1 MNIIIMLINWQT
13 LDHLCKLSM
22 LELTDQQKQD
32 FLPKLESILW
42 YVWDLQKINTD
53 DINLEYKVVRESM
66 QVNEQIIENK
76 DNMLANTT
84 HSIKNNQIVIK
95 SPIKN

>member
-1 MNIIIMLINWQT
+1 MLINWQT

-22 LELTDQQKQD
+22 LSLSDQEKQD

-42 YVWDLQKINTD
+42 YVWELQKIDTD

-66 QVNEQIIENK
+66 QINDQIIENH
-76 DNMLANTT
+76 DNMLANTI

>member
-1 MNIIIMLINWQT
+1 MIINSQT

-22 LELTDQQKQD
+22 LSLSEQEKQE

-42 YVWDLQKINTD
+42 YVWELQKFDTD
-53 DINLEYKVVRESM
+53 DIELEYKVVRDSM
-66 QVNEQIIENK
+66 QVNNEIIENK
-76 DNMLANTT
+76 DNMLANVK
-84 HSIKNNQIVIK
+84 HNIKNNQIVIK